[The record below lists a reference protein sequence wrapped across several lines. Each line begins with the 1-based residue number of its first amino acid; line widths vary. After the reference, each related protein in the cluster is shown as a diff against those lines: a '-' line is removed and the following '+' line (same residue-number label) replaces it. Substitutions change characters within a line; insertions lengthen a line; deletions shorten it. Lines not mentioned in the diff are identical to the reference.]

1 MRNIEIQNSRARRA
15 NRAER
20 AQGRRN
26 YFLSRVRRL
35 HFDGSNMDQEGLPA
49 NNLEEDQS
57 QINTENFHNFDLE
70 GAEDALCNA
79 DFNIN
84 DLCLTNTA
92 EQVNA
97 PNRLTTNS
105 NDNQR

>member
-1 MRNIEIQNSRARRA
+1 
-15 NRAER
+15 
-20 AQGRRN
+20 
-26 YFLSRVRRL
+26 
-35 HFDGSNMDQEGLPA
+35 MDQEAIPA

-70 GAEDALCNA
+70 GAEDALGNP

-97 PNRLTTNS
+97 PSRLTTNS
-105 NDNQR
+105 NHNQR

>member
-1 MRNIEIQNSRARRA
+1 VRNIEIQNSRARRA

-35 HFDGSNMDQEGLPA
+35 HFDGSNMGQEALPA
-49 NNLEEDQS
+49 NNLEEDQN
-57 QINTENFHNFDLE
+57 QVNTENFHNFDLE
-70 GAEDALCNA
+70 GAEDALGNA

-84 DLCLTNTA
+84 DLCLINTA

-97 PNRLTTNS
+97 PGRLTANS
-105 NDNQR
+105 IHNQR